1 MCLCVGR
8 SFEIRF
14 HEGIKIAIKY
24 ALSIIG
30 LVFCARIFHKGVRV
44 KYVITDLTAPVCR
57 LTRLEFS
64 DRRGVLLK
72 L

>member
-8 SFEIRF
+8 SFEVGF
-14 HEGIKIAIKY
+14 HKCIKIAIKY
-24 ALSIIG
+24 TLGIIS
-30 LVFCARIFHKGVRV
+30 LVFCARIFHKGIWV
-44 KYVITDLTAPVCR
+44 KYVITNLTAPVCR
-57 LTRLEFS
+57 LPRLELS